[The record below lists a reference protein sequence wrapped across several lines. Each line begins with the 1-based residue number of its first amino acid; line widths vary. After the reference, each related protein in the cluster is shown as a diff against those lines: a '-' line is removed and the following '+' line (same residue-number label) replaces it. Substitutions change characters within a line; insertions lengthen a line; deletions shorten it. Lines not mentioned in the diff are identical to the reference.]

1 MKFLPENIDSQD
13 LINCLR
19 NINLEILDLLKY
31 YYQRAS
37 SDDDFQKK
45 LNIKNSSSGPVT
57 SADIKLNQLIIKNLK
72 QNYPLQKWGIVSEE
86 SNKNQVNLEFQNDW
100 IWIIDPLDGTK
111 DFINNTGEYAVHI
124 ALTFK
129 KSVVLSNVLIPQ
141 KHESWF
147 YVKGIGTWAE
157 SKIEKNI
164 PLKKINSKQLKEMVV
179 VTSRNHIPKELS
191 VILNKLNPLR
201 IVGMGS
207 IGYKAISIIKGE
219 ADLYISYAEKGKS
232 CPKDWDM
239 AAPSSII
246 RGAGGHFTDVHG
258 SNIEFLKNDNYEQGG
273 IILSSMNKNHQGLC
287 KEILE
292 NLKNI

>member
-1 MKFLPENIDSQD
+1 MKFLPENLDSQD

-239 AAPSSII
+239 AAPQSII
-246 RGAGGHFTDVHG
+246 KGCKGFFTNDKG
-258 SNIEFLKNDNYEQGG
+258 FDLKFLNDNDFRQDG
-273 IILSSMNKNHQGLC
+273 IIIASMSKNHFEIC
-287 KEILE
+287 KTISDLF
-292 NLKNI
+292 KS